1 MTYEKNV
8 LNEKTAY
15 ASDCLLSKLKLL
27 WILLHH
33 SYIKTAD
40 VSDKTDI

>member
-1 MTYEKNV
+1 MTYEKNG
-8 LNEKTAY
+8 LHEKTAY

-33 SYIKTAD
+33 SYIKKAD
-40 VSDKTDI
+40 IADKTDI